1 MKSLVCLVLALSI
14 CSGCTDEGVNVSPWD
29 GTPLLDASIDGTAMT
44 TGIDSRFRLELD
56 VWADAGYQ
64 WDCSFSDSTV
74 LQLEKTAT
82 RAMSTSNPPAPGGV
96 TLETFYFKA
105 KAEGSCIVIL
115 IHHRAWMPSVPPQ
128 DSIGFRVD
136 VRR

>member
-1 MKSLVCLVLALSI
+1 LKGLLWFLLAFFF

-29 GTPLLDASIDGTAMT
+29 GTPLLDASINGTEMT
-44 TGIDSRFRLELD
+44 TGIDSRFRVELD

-74 LQLEKTAT
+74 LQLEKTTT
-82 RAMSTSNPPAPGGV
+82 RDTSTSNPPAPGGA

-105 KAEGSCIVIL
+105 KAEGSCKVIL
-115 IHHRAWMPSVPPQ
+115 IHHRAWMPSVPPK